1 MTGQRWTKRST
12 VGLAAVV
19 AVALVTAG
27 AVGAAAA
34 GRVATQAEAPPPRA
48 AGTASP
54 TESVFVPITPCR
66 IVNTQ
71 NSAGDI
77 DAGELRSYKTN
88 GNTSEQG
95 GAAACGIPASA
106 TALELSV
113 SAVRAEGPGYL
124 RVHPAGVATPTATFL
139 NYGAGQNLT
148 NAGTVQVR
156 KGANVTNLSVRAFES
171 DTHVV
176 IDALGYYV
184 TELFAAIEAGGAISR
199 HNGVVVVANP
209 FPGVTDVVFDRNVT
223 GCGLVAS
230 PGSMTTAADGAYDVT
245 ARPMSGNANG
255 VTVQTYSGAGLGQNR
270 PFYLVV
276 DC

>member
-1 MTGQRWTKRST
+1 MGTTWMRRT
-12 VGLAAVV
+12 VATAAVV
-19 AVALVTAG
+19 VAASAG
-27 AVGAAAA
+27 ALAAGAA
-34 GRVATQAEAPPPRA
+34 GRMATQAEAPPARA

-54 TESVFVPITPCR
+54 TESMFVPITPCR

-113 SAVRAEGPGYL
+113 SAVSAKGPGYL

-139 NYGAGQNLT
+139 NYGPGQNLT

-156 KGANVTNLSVRAFES
+156 PGANVTNLSVRAFES

-184 TELFAAIEAGGAISR
+184 TDLFAVVDTGANAASR
-199 HNGVVVVANP
+199 GNGVVSVANP
-209 FPGVTDVVFDRNVT
+209 FSGIYDVVFDRNVS
-223 GCGLVAS
+223 GCAHLAAPAQPGSGVNTSYDVSAS
-230 PGSMTTAADGAYDVT
+230 PL
-245 ARPMSGNANG
+245 SGNANG
-255 VTVQTYSGAGLGQNR
+255 VRIQTFSDTGLAQDR
-270 PFYLVV
+270 SFTLVV